1 MQYEF
6 STEGINVKSILVN
19 LDEGLL
25 PQHERVAIHN
35 NILDD
40 IRKVKPIHQSLQINN
55 IIKRTAKEDYIIN
68 R

>member
-1 MQYEF
+1 MHYEF

-40 IRKVKPIHQSLQINN
+40 IRKVKPIHRSFQINN